1 MPKKDFDFYETPDED
16 VYKIGYTD
24 KEFKTKYKYAL
35 CVK

>member
-1 MPKKDFDFYETPDED
+1 MCCKCNSHKD
-16 VYKIGYTD
+16 VYKIEYTD